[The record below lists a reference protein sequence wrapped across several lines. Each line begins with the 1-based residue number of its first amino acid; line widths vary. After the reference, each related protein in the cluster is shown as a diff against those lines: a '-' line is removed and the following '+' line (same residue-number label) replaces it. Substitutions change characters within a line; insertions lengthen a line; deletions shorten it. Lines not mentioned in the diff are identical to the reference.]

1 MPGTLIQ
8 RLKTID
14 LLIQKK
20 TTGNAACLAL
30 KLGVSERTVKEIIT
44 VMKEL
49 GAPIYFNRKIS
60 SYCYIQKGGFVVQFE
75 KE

>member
-1 MPGTLIQ
+1 MPKTLIQ

-30 KLGVSERTVKEIIT
+30 KLGVSERTAKDFIA

-49 GAPIYFNRKIS
+49 GAPIYFNRKLS
-60 SYCYIQKGGFVVQFE
+60 SYCYAHKGGFVVQFE